1 MPKKSQGLDERALV
15 SASINLSTMFFAEA
29 IRLAEAEGFAWR
41 ASEDAPNTF
50 EGVLDAYAHSKQTG
64 ERYPV
69 LTHGSETT
77 ILASAEVNHAFR
89 FVHDLTHVRL
99 ELGFDP
105 DSEMY
110 VAVEHL
116 NLLRRSGY
124 AVGSLEWHLL
134 HADTIG
140 QIVAGCILGR
150 FVIDQRAFDFDCVAH
165 GLRAA
170 IAIEEVRGKNLAASS
185 TITSP
190 QQATEQS
197 GEQSGEQSTKRPA
210 EDTGRQS

>member
-1 MPKKSQGLDERALV
+1 MPTKPKGLDERALV
-15 SASINLSTMFFAEA
+15 SASMNLSTMFFAEA
-29 IRLAEAEGFAWR
+29 TRLAEAEGFGWR
-41 ASEDAPNTF
+41 VANDAPDSF
-50 EGVLDAYAHSKQTG
+50 EAVLDAYQHSKATG

-69 LTHGSETT
+69 LTVGSGTT

-124 AVGSLEWHLL
+124 AIGSLEWHLL
-134 HADTIG
+134 HADSIG

-150 FVIDQRAFDFDCVAH
+150 FVYDQKAFVYDAVQL
-165 GLRAA
+165 GLRR
-170 IAIEEVRGKNLAASS
+170 AIELEAGRAAPSPNPTVDPTS
-185 TITSP
+185 TGFDLS
-190 QQATEQS
+190 
-197 GEQSGEQSTKRPA
+197 
-210 EDTGRQS
+210 

>member
-1 MPKKSQGLDERALV
+1 MPTKPRGLDERALV
-15 SASINLSTMFFAEA
+15 SASMNLSTMFFAEA
-29 IRLAEAEGFAWR
+29 TRLAEQEGFGWR
-41 ASEDAPNTF
+41 AATDAPNSF
-50 EGVLDAYAHSKQTG
+50 EGILDAYQRSKVTG

-69 LTHGSETT
+69 LTVGSETT

-89 FVHDLTHVRL
+89 FVHDLTHIRL

-150 FVIDQRAFDFDCVAH
+150 FVFDQKVFVNDCVQF
-165 GLRAA
+165 GLRRAIDVEGGRAA
-170 IAIEEVRGKNLAASS
+170 PSANS
-185 TITSP
+185 TSEPTS
-190 QQATEQS
+190 
-197 GEQSGEQSTKRPA
+197 
-210 EDTGRQS
+210 TGFEPS